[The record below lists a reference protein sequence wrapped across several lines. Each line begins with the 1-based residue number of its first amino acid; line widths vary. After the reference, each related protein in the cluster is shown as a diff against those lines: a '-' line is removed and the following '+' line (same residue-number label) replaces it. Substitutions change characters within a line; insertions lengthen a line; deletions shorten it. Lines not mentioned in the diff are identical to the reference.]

1 MNFETHSG
9 HYSHSVR
16 DDMGTHAG
24 AAHTAGTAD
33 LAKAVFDRIFA
44 ALALLFFAP
53 FLIVISM
60 VIFFSDGG
68 PILFRHKRVGRDGR
82 TFNCLKFRTMAN
94 DAEQRLNAIL
104 EADPEARAE
113 WEANQKL
120 EDDPRITCVGEFFR
134 KTSLDELPQFWNVL
148 RGEMSVV
155 GPRPIVADEARHYG
169 ENYRDYLS
177 VRPGVTG
184 LWQVMGRSRTTYA
197 ERVAMDVEYVRNRSF
212 RMDISIILKTI
223 KVMLARD
230 GAC

>member
-1 MNFETHSG
+1 MSFETHSG
-9 HYSHSVR
+9 GYSYSER
-16 DDMGTHAG
+16 NELLETGSNARRTG
-24 AAHTAGTAD
+24 KAD
-33 LAKAVFDRIFA
+33 LAKAVFDRVFA

-53 FLIVISM
+53 FLILISL
-60 VIFFSDGG
+60 VIFLGDGG

-82 TFNCLKFRTMAN
+82 SFNCLKFRTMAN
-94 DAEQRLNAIL
+94 NAEERLSAIL
-104 EADPEARAE
+104 ASDPKARAE

-155 GPRPIVADEARHYG
+155 GPRPIVEEEAKHYG
-169 ENYRDYLS
+169 EHFEDYLS

-184 LWQVMGRSRTTYA
+184 LWQVMGRSRTTYT
-197 ERVAMDVEYVRNRSF
+197 ERVAMDVDYVRNRSF
-212 RMDISIILKTI
+212 RMDLWIILKTI
-223 KVMLARD
+223 KVMLLRD